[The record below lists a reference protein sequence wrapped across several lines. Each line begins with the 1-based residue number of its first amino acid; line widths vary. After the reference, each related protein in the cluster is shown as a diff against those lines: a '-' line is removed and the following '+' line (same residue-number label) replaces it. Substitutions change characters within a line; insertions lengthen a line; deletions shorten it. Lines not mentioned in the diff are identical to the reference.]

1 MGLTNWFP
9 STTAPD
15 GNSTSGTLNAVIV
28 SAVRGLHRILL
39 ATLGGVPQ
47 IEVKELRGKKEQY
60 EKSFEGV
67 LDVLHTPFILTDLET
82 GKKQLVHYRDMLD
95 LVCGVLENGKD
106 TKPLEKY
113 KFEKLDSQAAEV
125 LYGFQPRPQKKN

>member
-1 MGLTNWFP
+1 M
-9 STTAPD
+9 
-15 GNSTSGTLNAVIV
+15 
-28 SAVRGLHRILL
+28 RGLHRILL

-47 IEVKELRGKKEQY
+47 VEVKELRGKKEQY
-60 EKSFEGV
+60 ERSFEGV

-95 LVCGVLENGKD
+95 LICGVIENGRD

-125 LYGFQPRPQKKN
+125 LYGFQPRRQKKS